1 MFTIKAPEKAG
12 SDYGTNKI
20 IIVATNKAILN
31 SESIQPK
38 EQKLVQQQVVPLKD
52 CICKDNIMFEIY

>member
-1 MFTIKAPEKAG
+1 MFTIKVPEKVS
-12 SDYGTNKI
+12 SDYGINKI

-38 EQKLVQQQVVPLKD
+38 EQKLAQQQVVPLKD
-52 CICKDNIMFEIY
+52 CTCKDDIMFEIY